1 MTQIAQQAIAQA
13 KANRQQHHIGQPL
26 TVKLFGRPITGKII
40 AVRPFGVVVIETVST
55 YRVIASGVTLSEVTA

>member
-1 MTQIAQQAIAQA
+1 MTQIAQRAIAQA
-13 KANRQQHHIGQPL
+13 KANRQQHHIEQPL

-55 YRVIASGVTLSEVTA
+55 YRIIASGVTLSEVTA